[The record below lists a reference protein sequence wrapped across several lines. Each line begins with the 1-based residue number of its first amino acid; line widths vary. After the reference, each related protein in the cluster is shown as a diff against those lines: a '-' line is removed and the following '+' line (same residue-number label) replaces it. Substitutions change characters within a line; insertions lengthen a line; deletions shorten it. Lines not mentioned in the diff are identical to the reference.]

1 MGVPFDVCP
10 VTVTRRALKVPEAGR
25 GDDLFASKL
34 LKPLSHVRFRQ
45 PCGCCSN
52 ADQNAALPEDS
63 KIYLITWV
71 LQRETPQRIE
81 LEQVLISFGLAS
93 ITECGLSTAVSELRS
108 RCRAALIGNA
118 HCCVLFF
125 FDGLFTAVMATRIV
139 PETVSPILVR
149 SPMPPVR

>member
-25 GDDLFASKL
+25 RDDLFASKL

-52 ADQNAALPEDS
+52 ADQNTALPEDS
-63 KIYLITWV
+63 KLDSIRQV
-71 LQRETPQRIE
+71 LQRETTHRME

-93 ITECGLSTAVSELRS
+93 ITECSLSTAVGELRS

-118 HCCVLFF
+118 CCCALFSCN
-125 FDGLFTAVMATRIV
+125 GLFTAVLATRIF
-139 PETVSPILVR
+139 PETVCPILVR
-149 SPMPPVR
+149 SPVRSVR